1 MSSARRPLWFAAVVL
16 LGFVA
21 WVGADLWI
29 PIVAAALLAFV
40 LRPFVRGLEALRI
53 PAWAGAL
60 VVVGGTLAGMAGTLY
75 LVYAPATEAMDD
87 LPRAAAR
94 VSSEVQQL
102 KSQWFGRSGVSET
115 LQVIERLQA
124 EPTPAGARVVIERPG
139 LDERLMQMGTAA
151 ATAAL
156 AAALLVYFFLVHG
169 DTLLRRLVEVMPTLT
184 DKKRTVDTV
193 RAVQG
198 DVSRYLLTI
207 TLINVALGGAV
218 GLALLALGVEN
229 ALFWGFL
236 AGVMNFVPY
245 LGPLIV
251 TGALLLVGFGD
262 AQSAGLGA
270 ALAPAA
276 VYGLLHVVESNG
288 LTPAL
293 LGRQFSINP
302 VVILLW
308 LMLWG
313 WLWGIA
319 GLLFGV
325 PMLVITKVLLQRSEG
340 LQAWATLME
349 TRRSSEC
356 APELPLAR
364 SAPP

>member
-87 LPRAAAR
+87 LPR
-94 VSSEVQQL
+94 
-102 KSQWFGRSGVSET
+102 
-115 LQVIERLQA
+115 
-124 EPTPAGARVVIERPG
+124 
-139 LDERLMQMGTAA
+139 
-151 ATAAL
+151 

>member
-1 MSSARRPLWFAAVVL
+1 MATARRPLWFAAVVL

-21 WVGADLWI
+21 WVAADLWI

-40 LRPFVRGLEALRI
+40 LRPFVRALQNLRV
-53 PAWAGAL
+53 PPWLGAL
-60 VVVGGTLAGMAGTLY
+60 VIVLGSTAAMAGTLY
-75 LVYAPATEAMDD
+75 AVYTPAAEAVDD

-94 VSSEVQQL
+94 VSTEL
-102 KSQWFGRSGVSET
+102 EEWKRAWFGRNAVSET
-115 LQVIERLQA
+115 LQVIEEMQA
-124 EPTPAGARVVIERPG
+124 QPTATGARVVMERPG
-139 LDERLMQMGTAA
+139 LEERLMDMGLTAL
-151 ATAAL
+151 TAAL
-156 AAALLVYFFLVHG
+156 AALLLVYFFLVHG
-169 DTLLRRLVEVMPTLT
+169 DTLFRRLVEVAPTLS
-184 DKKRTVDTV
+184 DKKRTVDMV
-193 RAVQG
+193 RVVQA

-207 TLINVALGGAV
+207 TVINLLMGAV
-218 GLALLALGVEN
+218 VGAVLLLLGVEN

-236 AGVMNFVPY
+236 AGVMNFIPY

-251 TGALLLVGFGD
+251 GGALLLIGFG
-262 AQSAGLGA
+262 AAEPGSLAW
-270 ALAPAA
+270 ALAPALS
-276 VYGLLHVVESNG
+276 YGLIHVIESNAV
-288 LTPAL
+288 TPLA

-325 PMLVITKVLLQRSEG
+325 PMLVITKVLLQRSDG

-349 TRRSSEC
+349 TRPVADSTPDPHR
-356 APELPLAR
+356 
-364 SAPP
+364 